1 MSTLRDWA
9 AAWAVPMAAVQD
21 LERRMGVA
29 HELEA
34 VPLAGKSE
42 QALSNLVRVEASRKG
57 MRLFRN
63 NVGVLRDDR
72 GVPLRFGLANDSAG
86 MNAVVKSADLIGW
99 GPGGQ
104 FLSVEV
110 KAPGWRFTG
119 TPRELAQQRWAQ
131 LVLAA
136 GGRALFVSSEGK
148 L

>member
-1 MSTLRDWA
+1 MLNDWA
-9 AAWAVPMAAVQD
+9 AVWGVSAAAVLD
-21 LERRMGVA
+21 LQRRMGVA
-29 HELEA
+29 RELD
-34 VPLAGKSE
+34 VLTMPGSSE

-63 NVGVLRDDR
+63 NVGVLRNEV

-86 MNAVVKSADLIGW
+86 MNAAVKSADLIGW

-119 TPRELAQQRWAQ
+119 TPRELAQQRWAE